1 MKLEITFHS
10 DPSHGWAQIPHQLIH
25 ELGISQRI
33 SRYSYADQHYAYLEE
48 DCDLSLFM
56 QTAEGKGW
64 EINFKDQHTNSDS
77 FIRNYQR
84 YTGAV

>member
-1 MKLEITFHS
+1 MKLEINFYS

-25 ELGISQRI
+25 QLGISEKI
-33 SRYSYADQHYAYLEE
+33 SNYSYTDQHYAYLEE

-56 QTAEGKGW
+56 QKAEAEGW
-64 EINFKDQHTNSDS
+64 QIQFKDKHTNSDS

-84 YTGAV
+84 YTKGN